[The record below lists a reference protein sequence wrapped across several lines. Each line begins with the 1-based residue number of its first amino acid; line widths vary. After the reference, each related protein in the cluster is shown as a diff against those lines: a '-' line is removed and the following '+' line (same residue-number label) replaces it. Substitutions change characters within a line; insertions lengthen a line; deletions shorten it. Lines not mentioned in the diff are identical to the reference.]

1 MRVHTIW
8 VADHV
13 AFSTKVH
20 VHDYYQMIYCQKSG
34 GSFEIDGA
42 HYDAVP
48 GNVYF
53 VRPMQPHAMQRGNNM
68 RVVELKF
75 LAEDE
80 ETAQQLRALPSVFA
94 VEDDMALRRALKE
107 IVKEGLSQAL
117 YSNESTNAALEL
129 TLIRILRQFC
139 PDAGEALRTL
149 DFDVPPRE
157 TGATGRNS
165 DVQFITL
172 LHYIETHMAERITL
186 DDLSRLVHFNK
197 SYLVERFK
205 SIWGVPPMKY
215 VNWIRVEKA
224 KELLATTDK
233 SITDIARETGFGSI
247 HYFSRY
253 FKEKE
258 RMSPQSYR
266 AKYAEDLYAA
276 DSQT

>member
-20 VHDYYQMIYCQKSG
+20 VHDYYQMIYCEKAG
-34 GSFEIDGA
+34 GSFEIDDL
-42 HYDAVP
+42 HYEAVP
-48 GNVYF
+48 GWVYF

-68 RVVELKF
+68 RVMELKF

-80 ETAQQLRALPSVFA
+80 ETGQQLSALPSVFA
-94 VEDDMALRRALKE
+94 MEDDPALRRSLKE
-107 IVKEGLSQAL
+107 AVKEGLSEAL

-129 TLIRILRQFC
+129 ALIRILRQFC
-139 PDAGEALRTL
+139 PEAGEALRTL

-157 TGATGRNS
+157 TGAAGRNS
-165 DVQFITL
+165 DVQFIKL
-172 LHYIETHMAERITL
+172 IHYIETHIAERITL
-186 DDLSRLVHFNK
+186 DDLSNLVHFNK

-205 SIWGVPPMKY
+205 NIWGVPPMKY

-258 RMSPQSYR
+258 HITPQSYR
-266 AKYAEDLYAA
+266 TKRAEDLNTA
-276 DSQT
+276 DSRF